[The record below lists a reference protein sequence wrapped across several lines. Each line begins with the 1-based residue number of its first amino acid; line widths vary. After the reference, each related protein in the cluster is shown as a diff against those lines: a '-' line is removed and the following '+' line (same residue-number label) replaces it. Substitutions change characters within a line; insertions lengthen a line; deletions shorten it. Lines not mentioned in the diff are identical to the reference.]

1 MSEKRLR
8 ISIIVL
14 LVAVAITS
22 FGCGGG
28 SGAGPATGGDFT
40 TSVMPDTGSTPGG
53 GGNAPGNSAQS
64 TRTAQQ
70 EVDNGDQ
77 GGDGDNGSG
86 GPTVSTQGGGGN
98 TPGSSTR
105 NAQAA
110 QNSLPYGHQIVD
122 LQEEDYPLPWEHG
135 LVAGRIVVLPGESEE
150 YGNMV
155 VTCASGTA
163 ACIVNV
169 GTEGLVTY
177 NSHFSTPSFT
187 LIPPGGFPA
196 IPLPLATEAAQAPVV
211 EVDFGTTL
219 HVGSNV
225 DPRDH
230 SLTTGVDRN
239 GVSVSYGQVRDGI
252 GANEVLEFMN
262 QHVSLVNK
270 IVHTGVGDAPGL
282 ETFTDP
288 PTIRLAEGTSDSYA
302 RFTAHAVQLINNA
315 LPYEKRIT
323 ISPETLPI
331 DTELGDLSEGE
342 IFLNFGSLASSALGG
357 AKLLSSYN
365 ENQEEVQKALK
376 ALVTI
381 NEHQMRKAFVYDPP
395 PDPVENTPENWK
407 TILEEYWGSK
417 FPDSR
422 VENSDTIIKFYN
434 DRIFLSVVVHELMH
448 ALGFYHIDETRYS
461 DSIMHSLVNGGQ
473 VNVPSPYLPVNSLVI
488 IIPLQVVSSTDEETT
503 APVLEATTAQLALE
517 ATTDQ
522 PERNSP
528 GRLAT
533 ADARSMPGHILF
545 PIDRAALLAA
555 YGRLDPGAQ
564 PDELTAENLGSWTD
578 TSFHLRGD
586 VDFQGGRASFGVA
599 SGNGLIQPWASGPTP
614 WTNLADNE
622 TLSGSATWN
631 GALLGI
637 TSSSETVAGDARLS
651 VNLASLRGQLDFTGM
666 EKWGVNEAPGAAGSG
681 TTWDDGDL
689 GYTIEVRGNT
699 FIQTGGDDGK
709 VTGAF
714 FGVVHEAMGGVL
726 ERADLAAG
734 FGGKR

>member
-1 MSEKRLR
+1 MNKNRLR

-14 LVAVAITS
+14 LVAVAVAS

-28 SGAGPATGGDFT
+28 SGANPAAGGDFIT
-40 TSVMPDTGSTPGG
+40 AVVPGTGSTSGSESKNPSPGDPPSNGDGGRGSGSPTHSTPLG
-53 GGNAPGNSAQS
+53 GGNG
-64 TRTAQQ
+64 
-70 EVDNGDQ
+70 
-77 GGDGDNGSG
+77 
-86 GPTVSTQGGGGN
+86 
-98 TPGSSTR
+98 PGSST
-105 NAQAA
+105 QIT
-110 QNSLPYGHQIVD
+110 QIEKEPPPYGFQLID
-122 LQEEDYPLPWEHG
+122 DFQEENYPLPWGHG
-135 LVAGRIVVLPGESEE
+135 LFEGSIVLFAGKSEKH
-150 YGNMV
+150 GNLLI
-155 VTCASGTA
+155 TCPSGRK
-163 ACIVNV
+163 ACILNV
-169 GTEGLVTY
+169 GSDGSLSYAVSNGL
-177 NSHFSTPSFT
+177 PSFT
-187 LIPPGGFPA
+187 LIPTEGFPA
-196 IPLPLATEAAQAPVV
+196 IPLPQPNEAAQAPVV
-211 EVDFGTTL
+211 ELDFGSTL

-225 DPRDH
+225 APRADE
-230 SLTTGVDRN
+230 LTTGVDRN

-262 QHVSLVNK
+262 LHVSLEDK
-270 IVHTGVGDAPGL
+270 IANSGVGSAPGL
-282 ETFTDP
+282 ETFPEP

-342 IFLNFGSLASSALGG
+342 IFLKFGSLASRTLGG

-395 PDPVENTPENWK
+395 PDPVENTPENWE

-417 FPDSR
+417 YPDSR

-434 DRIFLSVVVHELMH
+434 DRIFLSVVVHEIMH
-448 ALGFYHIDETRYS
+448 ALGFYHTDETRNTKS
-461 DSIMHSLVNGGQ
+461 VMHPIVNEGQ
-473 VNVPSPYLPVNSLVI
+473 VNVPSPYLPENSLVI
-488 IIPLQVVSSTDEETT
+488 IIPLQIVNPTDEETT
-503 APVLEATTAQLALE
+503 VPVLEATTAQLALE

-533 ADARSMPGHILF
+533 ADARSVPGHNLF
-545 PIDRAALLAA
+545 PLDRAALLAA
-555 YGRLDPGAQ
+555 YGRLDPGTQ
-564 PDELTAENLGSWTD
+564 PDELTAENLGAWTD
-578 TSFHLRGD
+578 RSFHLRGD
-586 VDFQGGRASFGVA
+586 VDFPGGQATFGVA
-599 SGNGLIQPWASGPTP
+599 SSNGLIQPWASGPTP
-614 WTNLADNE
+614 WTNLADNRV
-622 TLSGSATWN
+622 LPGSATWN

-637 TSSSETVAGDARLS
+637 TSSLETVAGDARLF
-651 VNLASLRGQLDFTGM
+651 VRLRNLNGRIDFTGL
-666 EKWGVNEAPGAAGSG
+666 EKWGVNEAPGEAGSG

-714 FGVVHEAMGGVL
+714 FGVAHEAMGGVL